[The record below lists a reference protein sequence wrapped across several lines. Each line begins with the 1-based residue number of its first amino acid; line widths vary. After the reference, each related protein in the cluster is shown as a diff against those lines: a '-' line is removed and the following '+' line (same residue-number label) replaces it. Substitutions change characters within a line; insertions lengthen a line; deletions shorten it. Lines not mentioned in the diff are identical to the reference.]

1 MINKELIRKNKDNI
15 NNQIRY
21 YKNKYGYIITGE
33 EYLKFK
39 SFLPIIKKIYKHH
52 DFICNIPQQKIPFHL
67 VEFYASNYKNLKL
80 GYKIKD
86 FLLKLKKVDSEVNS
100 EVRNNNNN
108 NNNNKYILIF

>member
-21 YKNKYGYIITGE
+21 YKNKYGYIISPN

-39 SFLPIIKKIYKHH
+39 SFLPIIKKIYKNH
-52 DFICNIPQQKIPFHL
+52 DFICNISQQKIPYHF
-67 VEFYASNYKNLKL
+67 VDFYASNYKNLKL

-86 FLLKLKKVDSEVNS
+86 FLLKLKKVDSENIS
-100 EVRNNNNN
+100 EVKNN
-108 NNNNKYILIF
+108 NNNNKKHILIF

>member
-21 YKNKYGYIITGE
+21 YKNKYGYIISPN

-39 SFLPIIKKIYKHH
+39 SFLPIIKKIYKNH
-52 DFICNIPQQKIPFHL
+52 DFICNISQQKIPYHF
-67 VEFYASNYKNLKL
+67 VDFYASNYKNLKL
-80 GYKIKD
+80 GYEIKD
-86 FLLKLKKVDSEVNS
+86 FLLKLKKVDSENNS

-108 NNNNKYILIF
+108 KKHILIF